1 MLNLEDSDDRIS
13 LGNPCKLLYDN
24 RKSPLA
30 NMRVKDCLTAH
41 FVI

>member
-1 MLNLEDSDDRIS
+1 MLSLEDSDDRIS
-13 LGNPCKLLYDN
+13 LGNPCKLLYGD

-30 NMRVKDCLTAH
+30 NMRVKDYWTAH